1 MPVLEEPVEPRR
13 ARGAA
18 LVELTRED
26 LELYG
31 VAELEAR
38 IENLQSEI
46 GRTKTQLE
54 RKIAG
59 RDAADALFSFGKD

>member
-1 MPVLEEPVEPRR
+1 MLEDPAPPRR

-18 LVELTRED
+18 LAELMRED

-38 IENLQSEI
+38 IEQLQSEI
-46 GRTKTQLE
+46 ARTRAQQD
-54 RKIAG
+54 RKMAG
-59 RDAADALFSFGKD
+59 RAAADALFSFGKS